1 MRVGV
6 ILAAGLAQLA
16 FIACGDDD
24 PELSDDERVR
34 QIAGVTELAA
44 NAYAAAGPEGLYDY
58 LAPQVTERCSKP
70 NLVATLDEQDIPDGF
85 RRLASVEFDGTEAT
99 ARVVQLFGDEERET
113 DWVFASLSVNTWRL
127 IDVPGLD
134 RCHN

>member
-1 MRVGV
+1 M

-24 PELSDDERVR
+24 PKLSDDERVR
-34 QIAGVTELAA
+34 QIAGVAELAA

-58 LAPQVTERCSKP
+58 LAPQVTELCSKP
-70 NLVATLDEQDIPDGF
+70 NLASALEGQDIPDGF
-85 RRLASVEFDGTEAT
+85 RRVASVNFDGAEAT

-113 DWVFASLSVNTWRL
+113 DWVFASLSVDTWRL

-134 RCHN
+134 RCRN